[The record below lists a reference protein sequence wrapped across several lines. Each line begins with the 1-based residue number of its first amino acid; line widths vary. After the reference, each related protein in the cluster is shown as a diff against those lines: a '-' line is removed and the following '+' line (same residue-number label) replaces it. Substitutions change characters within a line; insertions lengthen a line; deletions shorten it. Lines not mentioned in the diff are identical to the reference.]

1 MTGKRTSLFLLL
13 AALTVPALAL
23 LPPRLSLLGDE
34 TGVVHTEALGEN
46 SNFPIK
52 PPNLPGR
59 VWLLVQWQQSSGS
72 VTIVEQ
78 SVEETAAREEAERQ
92 VRAALAELTEVG
104 VLPAGQPDF
113 EEGFAISRLYLR
125 DQADLSSA
133 GFWLVENRDQKECAL
148 SMALD
153 LETGQALTF
162 RLAGPH
168 VFMDDLTPQE
178 MGRRFL
184 DRLGLESS
192 PPGDCGEYSCDFHL
206 PDCRSVLTATVSQ
219 RLMKFGLEMDREAAE
234 KGGSYGVGIS
244 R

>member
-52 PPNLPGR
+52 PPDLPGR

-92 VRAALAELTEVG
+92 VRAALAELTEGG

-113 EEGFAISRLYLR
+113 E
-125 DQADLSSA
+125 
-133 GFWLVENRDQKECAL
+133 
-148 SMALD
+148 
-153 LETGQALTF
+153 
-162 RLAGPH
+162 
-168 VFMDDLTPQE
+168 
-178 MGRRFL
+178 
-184 DRLGLESS
+184 
-192 PPGDCGEYSCDFHL
+192 
-206 PDCRSVLTATVSQ
+206 
-219 RLMKFGLEMDREAAE
+219 
-234 KGGSYGVGIS
+234 
-244 R
+244 

>member
-13 AALTVPALAL
+13 AALTVLAL

-52 PPNLPGR
+52 PPDLPGR

-113 EEGFAISRLYLR
+113 EEGFTVSRLYLR
-125 DQADLSSA
+125 DQTDLSSA
-133 GFWLVENRDQKECAL
+133 GFLLVESRNQKEYAL

-162 RLAGPH
+162 RLAGPR
-168 VFMDDLTPQE
+168 VFMEDLSPQE

-192 PPGDCGEYSCDFHL
+192 PLGTSDPYGYAFHL
-206 PDCRSVLTATVSQ
+206 PDCRSVLTATVFQ
-219 RLMKFGLEMDREAAE
+219 RLLKFGLEMDWSGLADE
-234 KGGSYGVGIS
+234 
-244 R
+244 